1 MGEGALL
8 YSVSAGRNGVIIIV
22 VVSQF
27 HFTWLKRCGQWVWWM
42 KTMKPLFFSS
52 PDNVVPD
59 EQVLAISSQAVKGGE
74 GNKTI
79 RLWVLCHGSN
89 FFINQSL

>member
-1 MGEGALL
+1 
-8 YSVSAGRNGVIIIV
+8 
-22 VVSQF
+22 
-27 HFTWLKRCGQWVWWM
+27 M
-42 KTMKPLFFSS
+42 KTMKPYFFSS

-79 RLWVLCHGSN
+79 RVWVLCHGSN
-89 FFINQSL
+89 FFINQFL